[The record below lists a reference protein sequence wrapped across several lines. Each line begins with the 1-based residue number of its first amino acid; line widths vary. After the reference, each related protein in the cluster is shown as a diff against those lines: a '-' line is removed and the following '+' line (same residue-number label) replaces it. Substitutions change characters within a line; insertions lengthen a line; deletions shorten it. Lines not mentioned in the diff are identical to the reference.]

1 MGMGLFIS
9 SCLRVADVGY
19 SRCSP
24 GVGNL
29 PLFLV
34 SLTIWSSDE
43 MWHRGLPG
51 PSIDAVGNRV
61 LPQYWVSGGS
71 ICRDL
76 M

>member
-1 MGMGLFIS
+1 
-9 SCLRVADVGY
+9 
-19 SRCSP
+19 
-24 GVGNL
+24 
-29 PLFLV
+29 
-34 SLTIWSSDE
+34 